1 MTIERRSGPLW
12 IVGILMA
19 GCAQW
24 SPPPAGELAHL
35 PVPQLAPDS
44 VVLEVSFIRIPEE
57 LADFEQR
64 FWPEADE
71 SAIRPEVRRCLAT
84 NGFRCG
90 VVSSPP
96 PPALQ
101 ELLDR
106 QSSSSSDLQGGA
118 MRIAG
123 GADIAVRTHRLRS
136 RAGQPGKIALRPDS
150 VPRFAALL
158 HDADGRVH
166 GETFE
171 QAQCYLNVTTYPQA
185 SGQARVELVPLVEH
199 GQPRSRFKGQQ
210 GAWIVD
216 NMSRS
221 ARTYDTLKV
230 DVPLAPGQCLAVG
243 VTDLRRGLGDQ
254 FFGGD
259 ADEKEPRLLLLV
271 RLAQTQ
277 RDERFMDDAGSTPLL
292 TTTE

>member
-1 MTIERRSGPLW
+1 MTIERRTGLLG
-12 IVGILMA
+12 IVGILFA

-24 SPPPAGELAHL
+24 SPPPAAELAKL

-44 VVLEVSFIRIPEE
+44 VVLEVSFVRIPDEVV
-57 LADFEQR
+57 DFDGR
-64 FWPEADE
+64 FWAEADE
-71 SAIRPEVRRCLAT
+71 SVVGTELRRYLAA

-96 PPALQ
+96 PPVLQ

-106 QSSSSSDLQGGA
+106 QPPSELMGGA
-118 MRIAG
+118 MQISG
-123 GADIAVRTHRLRS
+123 GAEIAVRTHRLRS

-150 VPRFAALL
+150 VPRLAALL
-158 HDADGRVH
+158 HDPDGRVH

-171 QAQCYLNVTTYPQA
+171 QAQCYLSVTTHPQA
-185 SGQARVELVPLVEH
+185 NGQTRVELVPLVEH

-216 NMSRS
+216 NTSRS
-221 ARTYDTLKV
+221 VRTYDALKV
-230 DVPLAPGQCLAVG
+230 EAPLAPGQCLAVG
-243 VTDLRRGLGDQ
+243 VTDVRRGLGDQ
-254 FFGGD
+254 FLGGD
-259 ADEKEPRLLLLV
+259 VDEKEPRLLLLV

-277 RDERFMDDAGSTPLL
+277 RDERFMDDSDLAPLL